1 MSDMSGMSDMSME
14 ETTTQAPLTTSKTGT
29 TDMTDTTATSNYP
42 ATGDLAPHPTG
53 ADNEVLLTGVLIYG
67 EGEPTDVLIRDG
79 VIAEIGADLSGKLSD
94 GGETID
100 LNGQVLLPGLVDMHV
115 HLREPGREDTETIAT
130 GSAAAAQGGF
140 TAVFTMA
147 NTAPVMDNPS
157 IAETVWFKGQHTNL
171 CDVHP
176 VGSISK
182 GLRGEELTEFG
193 MMADSDAKVRM
204 FSDDGKCVADPRLM
218 RRAIEYSKGM
228 DVLLA
233 QHCEEPR
240 LTETAVAHEGDTA
253 ARLGLS
259 GWPRVAEESIV
270 ARDAIMA
277 RDYGGRLHICHASTE
292 GTVSLLKWAK
302 EQNIPL
308 SAEVTP
314 HHLLLTDERLETYDG
329 VNRVNPPLR
338 EQRDVDALRQAL
350 IDGIIDCVATDHA
363 PHGSEEKC
371 CEFDKARPGMLG
383 LETSLALIAQIFVL
397 NGDQDWRFVA
407 RVMSERPAEIVKL
420 PGHGR
425 PIAVGEPANLCAVD
439 TNAQW
444 IARGEEM
451 ASKSRNTPYEGMD
464 MPVKV
469 TTTLLRGKV
478 TCRDGQAQTSTTAGA

>member
-1 MSDMSGMSDMSME
+1 M
-14 ETTTQAPLTTSKTGT
+14 
-29 TDMTDTTATSNYP
+29 
-42 ATGDLAPHPTG
+42 
-53 ADNEVLLTGVLIYG
+53 LIQ
-67 EGEPTDVLIRDG
+67 DG
-79 VIAEIGADLSGKLSD
+79 VIAEIGADLADSAPQGAEVL
-94 GGETID
+94 D
-100 LNGQVLLPGLVDMHV
+100 LDGQVLLPGLVDMHV

-147 NTAPVMDNPS
+147 NTAPVTDNPA
-157 IAETVWFKGQHTNL
+157 IAEMVWFKGQNTNL

-182 GLRGEELTEFG
+182 GLEGKELTEFG

-204 FSDDGKCVADPRLM
+204 FSDDGKCVDDPRLM

-240 LTETAVAHEGDTA
+240 LTEGAVAHEGETA
-253 ARLGLS
+253 ARLGLG

-292 GTVSLLKWAK
+292 GTVELLRWAK
-302 EQNIPL
+302 DQDIPL

-314 HHLLLTDERLETYDG
+314 HHLLLTDARLETYDG

-338 EQRDVDALRQAL
+338 EQRDVEALRAAL
-350 IDGIIDCVATDHA
+350 IDGTVDCVATDHA
-363 PHGSEEKC
+363 PHGSEDKC
-371 CEFDKARPGMLG
+371 CEFDQARPGMLG
-383 LETSLALIAQIFVL
+383 IETSLALIAKIFVID
-397 NGDQDWRFVA
+397 GDEDWRFVA
-407 RVMSERPAEIVKL
+407 KVMSERPAEITKL

-439 TNAQW
+439 LNQKWTAH
-444 IARGEEM
+444 GKDM
-451 ASKSRNTPYEGMD
+451 ASKANNTPYEGME

-478 TCRDGQAQTSTTAGA
+478 TCKNGSAVK

>member
-1 MSDMSGMSDMSME
+1 M
-14 ETTTQAPLTTSKTGT
+14 TSE
-29 TDMTDTTATSNYP
+29 YP
-42 ATGDLAPHPTG
+42 ATGELAAHPTG
-53 ADNEVLLTGVLIYG
+53 AEHAVLLRGVLLYG
-67 EGEPTDVLIRDG
+67 EGEKQDVLIQEG
-79 VIAEIGADLSGKLSD
+79 VIAEIGADLAGSAPQGAEVL
-94 GGETID
+94 D
-100 LNGQVLLPGLVDMHV
+100 LDGQVLLPGLVDMHV

-147 NTAPVMDNPS
+147 NTAPVTDNPA
-157 IAETVWFKGQHTNL
+157 IAEMVWFKGQNTNL

-182 GLRGEELTEFG
+182 GLEGKELTEFG

-204 FSDDGKCVADPRLM
+204 FSDDGKCVDDPRLM

-240 LTETAVAHEGDTA
+240 LTEGAVAHEGETA
-253 ARLGLS
+253 ARLGLG

-292 GTVSLLKWAK
+292 GTVELLRWAK
-302 EQNIPL
+302 AQDIPL
-308 SAEVTP
+308 TAEVTP
-314 HHLLLTDERLETYDG
+314 HHLLLTDARLETYDG

-338 EQRDVDALRQAL
+338 EQRDVEALRAAL
-350 IDGIIDCVATDHA
+350 IDGTVDCVATDHA
-363 PHGSEEKC
+363 PHGSEDKC
-371 CEFDKARPGMLG
+371 CEFDQARPGMLG
-383 LETSLALIAQIFVL
+383 IETSLALIAKIFVID
-397 NGDQDWRFVA
+397 GDEDWHFVA
-407 RVMSERPAEIVKL
+407 KVMSERPAEITKL

-439 TNAQW
+439 VNQTWTAH
-444 IARGEEM
+444 GKDM
-451 ASKSRNTPYEGMD
+451 ASKASNTPYEGME

-478 TCRDGQAQTSTTAGA
+478 TCKNGSAVN

>member
-1 MSDMSGMSDMSME
+1 M
-14 ETTTQAPLTTSKTGT
+14 TSE
-29 TDMTDTTATSNYP
+29 YP
-42 ATGDLAPHPTG
+42 ATGELASHPTG
-53 ADNEVLLTGVLIYG
+53 ADKAVLLRGVLIYG
-67 EGEPTDVLIRDG
+67 EGDKQDVLIQDG
-79 VIAEIGADLSGKLSD
+79 VISEIGSDLGDSAPVGAEVL
-94 GGETID
+94 D
-100 LNGQVLLPGLVDMHV
+100 LDGQVLLPGLVDMHV

-147 NTAPVMDNPS
+147 NTAPVTDNPA
-157 IAETVWFKGQHTNL
+157 IAEMVWYKGQNTNL

-182 GLRGEELTEFG
+182 GLEGKELTEFG

-204 FSDDGKCVADPRLM
+204 FSDDGKCVDDPRLM

-240 LTETAVAHEGDTA
+240 LTIGAVAHEGETA
-253 ARLGLS
+253 ARLGLG

-292 GTVSLLKWAK
+292 GTVDLLRWAK
-302 EQNIPL
+302 DQDIPL
-308 SAEVTP
+308 TAEVTP

-338 EQRDVDALRQAL
+338 EQRDVEALRAAL
-350 IDGIIDCVATDHA
+350 IDGTVDCVATDHA
-363 PHGSEEKC
+363 PHGSEDKC

-383 LETSLALIAQIFVL
+383 IETSLALIAKIFVID
-397 NGDQDWRFVA
+397 GDQDWRFVA
-407 RVMSERPAEIVKL
+407 KVMSERPAEITKL

-439 TNAQW
+439 VNKSWVAH
-444 IARGEEM
+444 GHDM
-451 ASKSRNTPYEGMD
+451 ASKANNIPYEGMD

-469 TTTLLRGKV
+469 STTLLRGKV
-478 TCRDGQAQTSTTAGA
+478 TCKNGSAVH

>member
-1 MSDMSGMSDMSME
+1 M
-14 ETTTQAPLTTSKTGT
+14 TSE
-29 TDMTDTTATSNYP
+29 YP
-42 ATGDLAPHPTG
+42 ATGELAAHPTG
-53 ADNEVLLTGVLIYG
+53 AEHAVLLRGVLLYG
-67 EGEPTDVLIRDG
+67 EGEKQDVLIQDG
-79 VIAEIGADLSGKLSD
+79 VIAEIGADLAGSAPQGAEVL
-94 GGETID
+94 D
-100 LNGQVLLPGLVDMHV
+100 LDGQVLLPGLVDMHV

-147 NTAPVMDNPS
+147 NTAPVTDNPA
-157 IAETVWFKGQHTNL
+157 IAEMVWFKGQNTNL

-182 GLRGEELTEFG
+182 GLEGKELTEFG

-204 FSDDGKCVADPRLM
+204 FSDDGKCVDDPRLM

-240 LTETAVAHEGDTA
+240 LTEGAVAHEGETA
-253 ARLGLS
+253 ARLGLG

-292 GTVSLLKWAK
+292 GTVELLRWAK
-302 EQNIPL
+302 AQDIPL
-308 SAEVTP
+308 TAEVTP
-314 HHLLLTDERLETYDG
+314 HHLLLTDARLETYDG

-338 EQRDVDALRQAL
+338 EQRDVEALRAAL
-350 IDGIIDCVATDHA
+350 IDGTVDCVATDHA
-363 PHGSEEKC
+363 PHGSEDKC
-371 CEFDKARPGMLG
+371 CEFDQARPGMLG
-383 LETSLALIAQIFVL
+383 IETSLALIAKIFVID
-397 NGDQDWRFVA
+397 GDEDWHFVA
-407 RVMSERPAEIVKL
+407 KVMSERPAEITKL

-439 TNAQW
+439 VNQKWTAH
-444 IARGEEM
+444 GKDM
-451 ASKSRNTPYEGMD
+451 ASKADNTPYEGME

-478 TCRDGQAQTSTTAGA
+478 TCKNGSAVN

>member
-1 MSDMSGMSDMSME
+1 M
-14 ETTTQAPLTTSKTGT
+14 TSE
-29 TDMTDTTATSNYP
+29 YP
-42 ATGDLAPHPTG
+42 ATGELAAHPTG
-53 ADNEVLLTGVLIYG
+53 AEHAVLLRGVLLYG
-67 EGEPTDVLIRDG
+67 EGEKQDVLIQDG
-79 VIAEIGADLSGKLSD
+79 VIAEIGADLAGSAPQGAEVL
-94 GGETID
+94 D
-100 LNGQVLLPGLVDMHV
+100 LDGQVLLPGLVDMHV

-147 NTAPVMDNPS
+147 NTAPVTDNPA
-157 IAETVWFKGQHTNL
+157 IAEMVWFKGQNTNL

-182 GLRGEELTEFG
+182 GLEGKELTEFG

-204 FSDDGKCVADPRLM
+204 FSDDGKCVDDPRLM

-240 LTETAVAHEGDTA
+240 LTEGAVAHEGETA
-253 ARLGLS
+253 ARLGLG

-292 GTVSLLKWAK
+292 GTVELLRWAK
-302 EQNIPL
+302 AQDIPL
-308 SAEVTP
+308 TAEVTP
-314 HHLLLTDERLETYDG
+314 HHLLLTDARLETYDG

-338 EQRDVDALRQAL
+338 EQRDVEALRAAL
-350 IDGIIDCVATDHA
+350 IDGTVDCVATDHA
-363 PHGSEEKC
+363 PHGSEDKC
-371 CEFDKARPGMLG
+371 CEFDQARPGMLG
-383 LETSLALIAQIFVL
+383 IETSLALIAKIFVI
-397 NGDQDWRFVA
+397 NGDEDWRFVA
-407 RVMSERPAEIVKL
+407 KVMSERPAEITKL

-439 TNAQW
+439 VNQKWTAH
-444 IARGEEM
+444 GKDM
-451 ASKSRNTPYEGMD
+451 ASKADNTPYEGME

-478 TCRDGQAQTSTTAGA
+478 TCKNGSAVN

>member
-1 MSDMSGMSDMSME
+1 M
-14 ETTTQAPLTTSKTGT
+14 TSE
-29 TDMTDTTATSNYP
+29 YP
-42 ATGDLAPHPTG
+42 ATGELASQPTG
-53 ADNEVLLTGVLIYG
+53 ADTAVVLRGVLIYG
-67 EGEPTDVLIRDG
+67 EGDKQDVLVQDG
-79 VIAEIGADLSGKLSD
+79 VIAEIGSDLAAQAPAGAEVL
-94 GGETID
+94 D
-100 LNGQVLLPGLVDMHV
+100 LDGQVLLPGLVDMHV

-147 NTAPVMDNPS
+147 NTAPVTDNPA
-157 IAETVWFKGQHTNL
+157 IAEMVWYKGQNTNL

-182 GLRGEELTEFG
+182 GLEGKELTEFG

-204 FSDDGKCVADPRLM
+204 FSDDGKCVDDPRLM

-240 LTETAVAHEGDTA
+240 LTIGAVAHEGETA
-253 ARLGLS
+253 ARLGLG

-292 GTVSLLKWAK
+292 GTVELLRWAK
-302 EQNIPL
+302 SHGIPL
-308 SAEVTP
+308 TAEVTP

-338 EQRDVDALRQAL
+338 EQRDVEALRAAL
-350 IDGIIDCVATDHA
+350 IDGTVDCVATDHA
-363 PHGSEEKC
+363 PHGSEDKC
-371 CEFDKARPGMLG
+371 CEFDQARPGMLG
-383 LETSLALIAQIFVL
+383 IETSLALIAKIFVID
-397 NGDQDWRFVA
+397 GDEDWRFVA
-407 RVMSERPAEIVKL
+407 KVMSERPAEITKL

-439 TNAQW
+439 LNQSWTAH
-444 IARGEEM
+444 GEDM
-451 ASKSRNTPYEGMD
+451 ASKASNTPYEGME

-469 TTTLLRGKV
+469 STTLLRGKV
-478 TCRDGQAQTSTTAGA
+478 TCKNGSSVK